1 MVKVKKETVRSDTS
15 KKAVPSK
22 NKLKEAR
29 QSEYTKYLRS
39 KQFKEVK
46 DIVMKRQGGI
56 CPICGDPID
65 SSHPGTCHHRDYRY
79 AGMGGEVEAAHCV
92 YIHLWEHQAIHR
104 HKSSFSIYSVLND
117 RNAPVEENHSELAN
131 AIRKERAAN
140 KKKNKKDEEVIDNSS
155 IDSDIV

>member
-1 MVKVKKETVRSDTS
+1 MVKVKKEVIRSDVSEKATS
-15 KKAVPSK
+15 GQLKK
-22 NKLKEAR
+22 ERAR
-29 QSEYTKYLRS
+29 IYTKYLRS

-56 CPICGDPID
+56 CPLCGDPID
-65 SSHPGTCHHRDYRY
+65 SAHPGTCHHRDYRY

-131 AIRKERAAN
+131 AIRKERASH
-140 KKKNKKDEEVIDNSS
+140 KKKNKGDEEVIDSS
-155 IDSDIV
+155 SYRIDFDIV